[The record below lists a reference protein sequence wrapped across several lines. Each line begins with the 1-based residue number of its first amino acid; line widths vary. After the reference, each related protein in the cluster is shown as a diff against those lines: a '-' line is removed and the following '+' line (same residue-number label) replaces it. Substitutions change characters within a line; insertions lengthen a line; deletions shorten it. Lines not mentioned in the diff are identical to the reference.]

1 MIARA
6 SSMAFDM
13 FYSNYL
19 TMGTRGGSSK
29 LIERGSYR
37 VKGASGVYTMRERR
51 AGGLGD
57 VPPEAE
63 AFLLMNAYI
72 LTFWSNKIS
81 KKDNLV

>member
-6 SSMAFDM
+6 SSVAFDM

-29 LIERGSYR
+29 MIERGSYR

-57 VPPEAE
+57 GSPSVRSRGKAPVGVWGTSPQKLKL
-63 AFLLMNAYI
+63 FC
-72 LTFWSNKIS
+72 
-81 KKDNLV
+81 